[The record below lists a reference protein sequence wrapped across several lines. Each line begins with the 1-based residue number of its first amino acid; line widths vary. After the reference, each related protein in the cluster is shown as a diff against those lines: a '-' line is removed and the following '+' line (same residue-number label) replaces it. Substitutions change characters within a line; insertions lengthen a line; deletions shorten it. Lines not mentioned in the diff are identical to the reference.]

1 MKQLARLPSWGRCEL
16 GSTQAR
22 SGKHGGYAVKA
33 ISTVLVT
40 LAILWFV
47 GTIVAYFA
55 GRLVPLGVLLNV
67 FLGLFP
73 LFIGLSLG
81 DRKPDGK

>member
-1 MKQLARLPSWGRCEL
+1 M
-16 GSTQAR
+16 
-22 SGKHGGYAVKA
+22 GYVVKA
-33 ISTVLVT
+33 IGTVLVT

-73 LFIGLSLG
+73 LFIGMSLR
-81 DRKPDGK
+81 DRKSDAK

>member
-1 MKQLARLPSWGRCEL
+1 M
-16 GSTQAR
+16 
-22 SGKHGGYAVKA
+22 KA